1 MTMPESKALLKSLT
15 DVNGISGHEMQ
26 VKSLMKDYLTPVSDE
41 IVEDRLGGIFGK
53 KNATHGTKSLMISG
67 HLDEIGFIVT
77 QIDEQGYIYFTP
89 IGGWW
94 NQVMLSQKVTITTE
108 NGKEI
113 RGIIGSKPPHA
124 LSPEERKK
132 PVDIKNMYIDIG
144 VGSKEEAKE
153 AGIELG
159 NMITPY
165 SEFESLAN
173 DKYLTAKAFDNRY
186 GCALAVDVL
195 QQLKDENIDIN
206 LYAGATVQ
214 EEVGLRGAKVAA
226 NLIKPDLAIAVDVG
240 VAYDVPGM
248 TGEKN
253 EGKLGDGPLAILMD
267 ATSIAHDGLRKHIKD
282 VAEHHNI
289 PVQWATTPG
298 GGTDAGSIH
307 VANEGIPTI
316 TIGVPLRYMHSNVSV
331 LNIDDY
337 TNSVRLI
344 TEIVRSLNDDSYQA
358 LMW

>member
-1 MTMPESKALLKSLT
+1 MPESKALLKSLT

-108 NGKEI
+108 NDKEI

-248 TGEKN
+248 TSEKN

-337 TNSVRLI
+337 TNSVHLI
-344 TEIVRSLNDDSYQA
+344 TKIVRSLNDDSYQA

>member
-1 MTMPESKALLKSLT
+1 MPESKALLKSLT

-248 TGEKN
+248 TSEKN
-253 EGKLGDGPLAILMD
+253 EGKLGDGPLAILLD

>member
-1 MTMPESKALLKSLT
+1 MPESKALLKSLT

-206 LYAGATVQ
+206 LYVGATVQ

-248 TGEKN
+248 TSEKN

>member
-1 MTMPESKALLKSLT
+1 MPESKALLKSLT

-26 VKSLMKDYLTPVSDE
+26 VKFLMKDYLTPVSDD
-41 IVEDRLGGIFGK
+41 IVEDQLGGIFGK

-108 NGKEI
+108 SGKEI

-144 VGSKEEAKE
+144 VRNKEEAKE

-186 GCALAVDVL
+186 GCALAVEVL

-226 NLIKPDLAIAVDVG
+226 NLIKPDLAIAVEIG
-240 VAYDVPGM
+240 R
-248 TGEKN
+248 
-253 EGKLGDGPLAILMD
+253 
-267 ATSIAHDGLRKHIKD
+267 AH
-282 VAEHHNI
+282 V
-289 PVQWATTPG
+289 
-298 GGTDAGSIH
+298 
-307 VANEGIPTI
+307 
-316 TIGVPLRYMHSNVSV
+316 
-331 LNIDDY
+331 
-337 TNSVRLI
+337 
-344 TEIVRSLNDDSYQA
+344 
-358 LMW
+358 

>member
-1 MTMPESKALLKSLT
+1 MPESKALLKSLT

-248 TGEKN
+248 TSEKN
-253 EGKLGDGPLAILMD
+253 EGKLGDGPLAILLD

-298 GGTDAGSIH
+298 GGKDAGSIH

>member
-1 MTMPESKALLKSLT
+1 MPESKALLKSLT

-53 KNATHGTKSLMISG
+53 KNATHGNKSLMISG

-248 TGEKN
+248 TSEKN

-267 ATSIAHDGLRKHIKD
+267 ATSIAHNGLRKHIKD

-344 TEIVRSLNDDSYQA
+344 TEIVRSLNDDRYQA

>member
-1 MTMPESKALLKSLT
+1 MPESKALLKSLT

-53 KNATHGTKSLMISG
+53 KNATHGNKSLMISG

-248 TGEKN
+248 TSEKN

-344 TEIVRSLNDDSYQA
+344 TKIVRSLNDDSYQA

>member
-1 MTMPESKALLKSLT
+1 MPESKALLKSLT

-248 TGEKN
+248 TSEKN

-337 TNSVRLI
+337 TDSVRLI

>member
-108 NGKEI
+108 NDKEI

-248 TGEKN
+248 TSEKN